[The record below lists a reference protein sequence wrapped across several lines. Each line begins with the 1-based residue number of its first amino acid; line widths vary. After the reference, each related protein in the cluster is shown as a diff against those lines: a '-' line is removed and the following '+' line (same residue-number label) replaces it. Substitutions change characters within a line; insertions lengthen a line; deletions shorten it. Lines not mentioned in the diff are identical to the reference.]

1 MFAIHYDHI
10 EVTFIVEILLD
21 IKYYSGKIEYA
32 HCHENSP
39 QQALGYPRG
48 GLALMITRKLDRL

>member
-10 EVTFIVEILLD
+10 EVAFIVEILLD
-21 IKYYSGKIEYA
+21 IEHHSGKIEYA

-39 QQALGYPRG
+39 PLAAGYPRG
-48 GLALMITRKLDRL
+48 GLDLMITRKWDRL